1 MEKYFCLQ
9 QRTIRYNEEVD
20 PDNENDEGKS
30 FCRFESTDR
39 PVRGSRIVSKKS
51 FRNSFED
58 ETIAASLMETFA
70 NHYGLSKILE
80 NQIKFGSFAESS
92 QKFRHLPEYLNILR
106 ETTNYFI
113 NNSSN
118 KHLTMEQ
125 RVESSNLPKDRF
137 YTVLDS

>member
-1 MEKYFCLQ
+1 MKKYFCLQ

-30 FCRFESTDR
+30 FSRTEPTDR
-39 PVRGSRIVSKKS
+39 PVSVRRSRVIGKRS
-51 FRNSFED
+51 FRNFFED
-58 ETIAASLMETFA
+58 ENIAASLMETFA
-70 NHYGLSKILE
+70 HHYGLSKILE

-92 QKFRHLPEYLNILR
+92 HKFRHLKEYLNILV

-118 KHLTMEQ
+118 SHLTMAQ

-137 YTVLDS
+137 Y

>member
-1 MEKYFCLQ
+1 MKMMKERVSLKRNQLTDQF
-9 QRTIRYNEEVD
+9 RFVD
-20 PDNENDEGKS
+20 PGSSPMLIGK
-30 FCRFESTDR
+30 R
-39 PVRGSRIVSKKS
+39 S

-58 ETIAASLMETFA
+58 ENIAASLMETFA
-70 NHYGLSKILE
+70 HHYGLSKILE

-92 QKFRHLPEYLNILR
+92 HKFRHLKEYLNILV

-118 KHLTMEQ
+118 SHLTMAQ

-137 YTVLDS
+137 Y